1 MFLKRLEI
9 IGFKSFAEKVSIEFV
24 PGVTAVV
31 GPNGSGKSNIIDAI
45 RWVLGEQSAKSLRG
59 AKMQDVIF
67 AGSDSRKPLNFA
79 EVTLVLDNTTGLF
92 PLDYTEISVSR
103 RVFRSGES
111 SFQLNGQVCR
121 LKDINDV
128 FVDSGLGKEAF
139 SIISQGR
146 VDEILNS
153 RPEDRR
159 SIFDEA
165 AGVLKYRMRKKK
177 AEFKLIETDDN
188 LDRILDILKELD
200 DRMEPLAV
208 NARSAERYG
217 ELVAELRDSD
227 VRLLNVE
234 ASQLQ
239 TELFEHKTIVEK
251 QSEAKAALEKDS
263 DACEEQLK
271 QAKATLSVLNNKISM
286 LQEQHV
292 ISSSE
297 AEKWEGRRLLSLEK
311 QRNVKDRSKRLAED
325 SENLQHMLGQLEA
338 KKAEFLKLNQETE
351 LQLTS
356 KSEEMTS
363 ISRKLKRSL
372 AETEQE
378 IENLKSTY
386 IEVLNEEATVRN
398 ELKHIEERL
407 AGERYSSEK
416 TSEQT
421 EVLKSKLK
429 LLNDLKDQQTAEL
442 TKLNKRLEETVEQA
456 KANRKQLQHTET
468 QLEQTQKMHQQAVN
482 KRYEL
487 QGRLRALKSMEAD
500 FSGFY
505 SGVKEVLVAK
515 QNQTLQGI
523 EGAVA
528 ELISVDKKY
537 IKAVETALG
546 GAMQHIITSTE
557 SHARA
562 AIGFLKKKNAG
573 RATFLPLDVM
583 KARVVPKDVLSKI
596 THHGDFIGTADQLVV
611 AQPAYRNV
619 TANLLGATIVA
630 ATLNGASEIAKLA
643 GYRFRI
649 VTLDGDVVNAG
660 GSLTGG
666 GSKVQSTVF
675 SRKAELETLTSQ
687 LDQLNHS
694 IGAAEEKL
702 SSIKM
707 TIAGEMQKDSVSAQ
721 NRDELQLAITRL
733 DSTLKETIFDI
744 RTAETEWKAIETGR
758 KGSEDT
764 RDSLLRKRD
773 ELHLQRERLTAQQ
786 QEIQTSVTSLERLAA
801 DRRNEEQTLRERY
814 SELREET
821 AILREQLANRAS
833 LITAAEQELKETK
846 RKFDQTEEEL
856 QFLSSQ
862 KEGEVLTPEE
872 IEQRIVAET
881 ATVTEVKAELL
892 VKQAERDKLAH
903 SCETQEAAL
912 KQISDQIRIVTS
924 ELGKLNVAFSRNE
937 VKLESVLNRLLED
950 YGLYPDYE
958 VPEAF
963 NASAVRERVEELKR
977 EVESLGPVNPG
988 AVEEYKE
995 VLERH
1000 TFLTDQRNDLLE
1012 AKMTLEEAMSEMDT
1026 EMKTRFT
1033 STFEAVQQRFRT
1045 VFKEMFGGGEADL
1058 VLTDPANLLETGVDI
1073 IARPPGKKLQNL
1085 SLLSGGER
1093 ALTAITLLF
1102 SIIEVRPVP
1111 FCILDEVE
1119 AALDEANV
1127 IRYSRYLKKF
1137 SEDTQFIVITHR
1149 KGTMEGADVLY
1160 GITMQE
1166 SGVSRL
1172 ISVKMSEVPEAAL
1185 STP

>member
-31 GPNGSGKSNIIDAI
+31 GPNGSGKSNVIDAI

-79 EVTLVLDNTTGLF
+79 EVTLILDNTTGLF

-111 SFQLNGQVCR
+111 SFQLNGQACR

-200 DRMEPLAV
+200 DRMEPLAA
-208 NARSAERYG
+208 NAKAAERHG
-217 ELVAELRDSD
+217 QLATELRDSD

-234 ASQLQ
+234 ASHLQ
-239 TELFEHKTIVEK
+239 SELLENKNNVEK
-251 QSEAKAALEKDS
+251 KMEKKVELEKEAS
-263 DACEEQLK
+263 TAEHRLQL
-271 QAKATLSVLNNKISM
+271 AKATLANLDKKISE

-292 ISSSE
+292 VSSSE

-311 QRNVKDRSKRLAED
+311 QRNVKDRSTRLSED
-325 SENLQHMLGQLEA
+325 LESLKQQLKQLEV
-338 KKAEFLKLNQETE
+338 KKAELTDHNHKTE
-351 LQLTS
+351 LQLSS
-356 KSEEMTS
+356 KAEEMAS

-372 AETEQE
+372 AETEKE

-407 AGERYSSEK
+407 AGEQYSTEK
-416 TSEQT
+416 TGRQT
-421 EVLKSKLK
+421 EVLRSKLNK
-429 LLNDLKDQQTAEL
+429 LIELKEQQTAEL
-442 TKLNKRLEETVEQA
+442 ETLKQNMNEAAQQA
-456 KANRKQLQHTET
+456 ETNRAQLKKTENQLAET
-468 QLEQTQKMHQQAVN
+468 QTMHQQAVN

-515 QNQTLQGI
+515 QADALQGI

-528 ELISVDKKY
+528 ELISVDKKH

-546 GAMQHIITSTE
+546 GAMQHIVATTE
-557 SHARA
+557 RHARA

-583 KARVVPKDVLSKI
+583 KARYISKDVLSKVQQ
-596 THHGDFIGTADQLVV
+596 HSDFIGTGEQLVNV
-611 AQPAYRNV
+611 QPAYRNV
-619 TANLLGATIVA
+619 AANLLGATIIA
-630 ATLNGASEIAKLA
+630 KTLNGASEIAKLS
-643 GYRFRI
+643 GYRFRV

-675 SRKAELETLTSQ
+675 SRKAELETLTGQ
-687 LDQLNHS
+687 LNQLNHS
-694 IGAAEEKL
+694 IGTAEEKL
-702 SSIKM
+702 SAIKL
-707 TIAGEMQKDSVSAQ
+707 TIAGEMQKASVSETKT
-721 NRDELQLAITRL
+721 DELQVEITRL
-733 DSTLKETIFDI
+733 DSYLQETTFEI
-744 RTAETEWKAIETGR
+744 RTAENEWKSIEAGR
-758 KGSEDT
+758 RGSEDT
-764 RDSLLRKRD
+764 RSSLVAKRE
-773 ELHLQRERLTAQQ
+773 ELHLQSERLTAQQ
-786 QEIQTSVTSLERLAA
+786 QELQTSVASLERLAA

-821 AILREQLANRAS
+821 AILREQVTNRSSLAAD
-833 LITAAEQELKETK
+833 AEQKLKDAK
-846 RKFDQTEEEL
+846 RKFAQTEEEL
-856 QFLSSQ
+856 QYLTSQ
-862 KEGEVLTPEE
+862 EEGEVLAPEE
-872 IEQRIVAET
+872 IEKRITVET
-881 ATVTEVKAELL
+881 QIVTKVKAEL
-892 VKQAERDKLAH
+892 VAKRFEREQLAISCDK
-903 SCETQEAAL
+903 QEAGL
-912 KQISDQIRIVTS
+912 KQVSDQIRIITS
-924 ELGKLNVAFSRNE
+924 ELGNLNVANSRKE
-937 VKLESVLNRLLED
+937 VKLESVLIRLLED
-950 YGLYPDYE
+950 YGLHPDYE
-958 VPEAF
+958 VPEDF
-963 NASAVRERVEELKR
+963 NASGTRSRVEQLKR
-977 EVESLGPVNPG
+977 EIESLGPVNPG

-1012 AKMTLEEAMSEMDT
+1012 AKTTLEEAMSEMDM
-1026 EMKTRFT
+1026 EMKTRFN

-1058 VLTDPANLLETGVDI
+1058 VLTNPENLLETGVDI

-1172 ISVKMSEVPEAAL
+1172 ISVKMSEVPETAL

>member
-9 IGFKSFAEKVSIEFV
+9 IGFKSFAEKVSVEFV

-79 EVTLVLDNTTGLF
+79 EVTLILDNTTGLF

-111 SFQLNGQVCR
+111 SFQLNGQACR

-200 DRMEPLAV
+200 DRMEPLAA
-208 NARSAERYG
+208 NARAAERHG
-217 ELVAELRDSD
+217 QLVTELREAD

-234 ASQLQ
+234 ASYLQ
-239 TELFEHKTIVEK
+239 TELLKNKTVVESK
-251 QSEAKAALEKDS
+251 TKEKLELEKE
-263 DACEEQLK
+263 ANIAEHQLQ
-271 QAKATLSVLNNKISM
+271 QAKSTLSFLDKKISE

-292 ISSSE
+292 VSSSE

-311 QRNVKDRSKRLAED
+311 QRNVKDRSKRLTED
-325 SENLQHMLGQLEA
+325 LASLKQLLLQLEA
-338 KKAEFLKLNQETE
+338 KRAELTQHNHETE
-351 LQLTS
+351 LQLSSMT
-356 KSEEMTS
+356 EEMTS

-407 AGERYSSEK
+407 AGEQYSSEK
-416 TSEQT
+416 TGKQT
-421 EVLKSKLK
+421 EVLRSKLDT
-429 LLNDLKDQQTAEL
+429 LHELKEQQTSEL
-442 TKLNKRLEETVEQA
+442 GKLKRNMEEATKQVTTNRSQLQKTEIQLEET
-456 KANRKQLQHTET
+456 KT
-468 QLEQTQKMHQQAVN
+468 MHQQAVN

-515 QNQTLQGI
+515 QAGTLQGI

-528 ELISVDKKY
+528 ELISVDKKH

-546 GAMQHIITSTE
+546 GAMQHIIATTE
-557 SHARA
+557 RDARA

-583 KARVVPKDVLSKI
+583 KARFVPKDVLSKV
-596 THHGDFIGTADQLVV
+596 THHPDFVGTADQLVTV
-611 AQPAYRNV
+611 QSAYRNV
-619 TANLLGATIVA
+619 TANLLGASIVA
-630 ATLNGASEIAKLA
+630 KTLNGASEIAKLA

-687 LDQLNHS
+687 LDQLNRS
-694 IGAAEEKL
+694 IGTAEEKL
-702 SSIKM
+702 SAIKL
-707 TIAGEMQKDSVSAQ
+707 TIASEMQKASISAQ
-721 NRDELQLAITRL
+721 NMEELQLAITRL
-733 DSTLKETIFDI
+733 DSNLQETTFEI
-744 RTAETEWKAIETGR
+744 RTAESEWKTIEAGR
-758 KGSEDT
+758 QGSEDT
-764 RDSLLRKRD
+764 RSSLFAKRE
-773 ELHLQRERLTAQQ
+773 ELQLQRERLTAQQ
-786 QEIQTSVTSLERLAA
+786 QEIQTSVASLERLAA
-801 DRRNEEQTLRERY
+801 DRRNEEQALRERY

-821 AILREQLANRAS
+821 AILREQVTNRSSLATS
-833 LITAAEQELKETK
+833 AEQELQDAK
-846 RKFDQTEEEL
+846 RKFVQTEEEL
-856 QFLSSQ
+856 QFLAGQ
-862 KEGEVLTPEE
+862 EEGEVLTPEE
-872 IEQRIVAET
+872 IEQRIATET
-881 ATVTEVKAELL
+881 NIVTKVKSELL
-892 VKQAERDKLAH
+892 DKRTERDQLAR
-903 SCETQEAAL
+903 SCDEQETTL
-912 KQISDQIRIVTS
+912 KQLSDQIRNISS
-924 ELGKLNVAFSRNE
+924 ELGNLNVTFSRNE
-937 VKLESVLNRLLED
+937 VKLESVLIRLLED
-950 YGLYPDYE
+950 YGLHPDYE
-958 VPEAF
+958 VPKDF
-963 NASAVRERVEELKR
+963 NASGVRARVEQLKR

-1012 AKMTLEEAMSEMDT
+1012 AKTTLEEAMSEMDM
-1026 EMKTRFT
+1026 EMKTRFK
-1033 STFEAVQQRFRT
+1033 STFDAVQQRFRT

-1058 VLTDPANLLETGVDI
+1058 VLTDPENLLETGVDI

-1172 ISVKMSEVPEAAL
+1172 ISVKMSEVPETAL

>member
-9 IGFKSFAEKVSIEFV
+9 IGFKSFADKVSIDFV

-31 GPNGSGKSNIIDAI
+31 GPNGSGKSNVIDAI

-67 AGSDSRKPLNFA
+67 AGSDSRKALNFA
-79 EVTLVLDNTTGLF
+79 EVTLTLDNSTGLF

-200 DRMEPLAV
+200 DRMEPLAE
-208 NARSAERYG
+208 NARAAERHRT
-217 ELVAELRDSD
+217 LASDLREAD
-227 VRLLNVE
+227 VRLMNAE
-234 ASQLQ
+234 AHALR
-239 TELFEHKTIVEK
+239 TELQENRSASDEKRGIRTRLEKTVSAVE
-251 QSEAKAALEKDS
+251 QETADAKAMLAALDT
-263 DACEEQLK
+263 AVG
-271 QAKATLSVLNNKISM
+271 A
-286 LQEQHV
+286 LQEQLV
-292 ISSSE
+292 TASAE
-297 AEKWEGRRLLSLEK
+297 AEKWEGRRLLSIEK
-311 QRNVKDRSKRLAED
+311 QRNAKERSVRLAEELETVRR
-325 SENLQHMLGQLEA
+325 SLEQLEA
-338 KKAEFLKLNQETE
+338 RKSELLHETE
-351 LQLTS
+351 TTNGQLSEKT
-356 KSEEMTS
+356 EEMAS
-363 ISRKLKRSL
+363 ISKKLKRSL

-378 IENLKSTY
+378 IENLKSSY
-386 IEVLNEEATVRN
+386 IEVLNKEATVRN

-407 AGERYSSEK
+407 AGEQHSSEK
-416 TSEQT
+416 SGEQTLELRTRIAELQKRKEEQSETLRRMRDESKKVAAQSEEARQNLKQSEQ
-421 EVLKSKLK
+421 
-429 LLNDLKDQQTAEL
+429 
-442 TKLNKRLEETVEQA
+442 RLA
-456 KANRKQLQHTET
+456 ET
-468 QLEQTQKMHQQAVN
+468 QKLQQQAVN

-505 SGVKEVLVAK
+505 SGVKEVLLAK
-515 QNQTLQGI
+515 QSGTLQGI

-528 ELISVDKKY
+528 ELINVDRKHL
-537 IKAVETALG
+537 KAVETALG
-546 GAMQHIITSTE
+546 GAMQHIIATAE
-557 SHARA
+557 PAART
-562 AIGFLKKKNAG
+562 AIQYLKKKNSG

-583 KARVVPKDVLSKI
+583 KARYVPNDVLAKVR
-596 THHGDFIGTADQLVV
+596 HHGSFIGTAEQLTG
-611 AQPAYRNV
+611 ADPKYKNV
-619 TANLLGATIVA
+619 IANLLGATIVA
-630 ATLNGASEIAKLA
+630 DTLTGASEIAKLA
-643 GYRFRI
+643 GYRYRI

-666 GSKVQSTVF
+666 GSKGQSTVF
-675 SRKAELETLTSQ
+675 SRKAELETLTGQ
-687 LDQLNHS
+687 LAKLNES
-694 IGAAEEKL
+694 VEAAEQKARDIKFATAGSLQTVTAADRRLAELKSAAEEIDAAL
-702 SSIKM
+702 RETSY
-707 TIAGEMQKDSVSAQ
+707 
-721 NRDELQLAITRL
+721 EL
-733 DSTLKETIFDI
+733 
-744 RTAETEWKAIETGR
+744 RTAEAQYQMFERDRAGAK
-758 KGSEDT
+758 DT
-764 RDSLLRKRD
+764 ASTLLTKRSD
-773 ELHLQRERLTAQQ
+773 LERQQQLLKREQ
-786 QEIQTSVTSLERLAA
+786 QEIQRAVASLERLAA
-801 DRRNEEQTLRERY
+801 DRRTEEQVLRERY
-814 SELREET
+814 SELREQT
-821 AILREQLANRAS
+821 AVLREQAAHKAALAEDAGRELEAS
-833 LITAAEQELKETK
+833 ET
-846 RKFDQTEEEL
+846 RLRRLEEENR
-856 QFLSSQ
+856 FLSGQ
-862 KEGEVLTPEE
+862 EQGEMLSPEE
-872 IEQRIVAET
+872 IERKITET
-881 ATVTEVKAELL
+881 AAAVESLKSDLLAKKEERDRISGEVGERELLLKKEADRLAQLAAELNRL
-892 VKQAERDKLAH
+892 HVQY
-903 SCETQEAAL
+903 
-912 KQISDQIRIVTS
+912 
-924 ELGKLNVAFSRNE
+924 SRSE
-937 VKLESVLNRLLED
+937 VKLESLGGRLLEE
-950 YGLYPDYE
+950 YGLYPDFE
-958 VPEAF
+958 VPEGF
-963 NASAVRERVEELKR
+963 DETETRRRVERLKQ
-977 EVESLGPVNPG
+977 EIASLGPVNPG
-988 AVEEYKE
+988 AVEEYRE

-1000 TFLTDQRNDLLE
+1000 TFLTEQRNDLLE
-1012 AKMTLEEAMSEMDT
+1012 AKTTLEEAMSEMDT

-1033 STFEAVQQRFRT
+1033 STFNAVQQRFRT

-1058 VLTDPANLLETGVDI
+1058 VLTDPGNMLETGIDI
-1073 IARPPGKKLQNL
+1073 IARPPGKKRQNL

-1102 SIIEVRPVP
+1102 AIIEVRPVP

-1172 ISVKMSEVPEAAL
+1172 LSVKMSDVPEAAL
-1185 STP
+1185 QTT